1 MDRGETEAR
10 ASERMAVLLQHLTP
24 AMSNTSSPLQPLPC
38 LGFTS
43 AESNSDPPSFDLLS
57 MRKLLDGHNT
67 EERDKVFNMMASND
81 LFILKRIG
89 GDIFIGADYNQPME
103 AQRSM
108 TMERIL
114 FLLQNGFFK
123 GWLTNNDPQFILA
136 RDAVQECFGTFDH
149 SLAIKIGVHF
159 HLWGGAVKYL
169 GTKRHHMKWLQ
180 PTEDYI
186 VKGCFAMTELGHGSN
201 VRGIETITTYDA
213 STQEFIINTPC
224 ESAQK
229 YWIGGAAND
238 ATHAVVF
245 SQLHVCGREEGVHAF
260 IAQIRDEKGRAW
272 PGVRIADCG
281 HKIGLNGVDN
291 GRIWFD
297 NVRVPRENL
306 LNSVAD
312 VTVDGKYV
320 SQIKDPEQRFGAF
333 MAPLTFGRVT
343 IATSAVYNAKIGL
356 ATAIRYALTRR
367 AFSPS
372 PDSPEVLL
380 LDYPSHQH
388 RLIPLVAKTY
398 AASFAAI
405 QLKKIYA
412 KRTPADTKTIHVLS
426 SGYKAMFSWHNVKT
440 LQECR
445 EACGGQ
451 GLKTENRV
459 GQLKA
464 EYDVQ
469 LTFEG
474 DNNVL
479 MQQVS
484 KALIGEYFTAKKK
497 GIPLVAF
504 GLKHVNNTNASV
516 QTSHSSS
523 VLQSKDFHVSLF
535 QHRER
540 DLLHRLAA
548 DVSAKSSQG
557 LSVADALLR
566 SYYLAE
572 DLGYAFSERCV
583 LETFISVEEQQMD
596 TSIKSLLGKLRT
608 LYILSSVDENPV
620 FLRYGYITPKQAQA
634 IQTEITILC
643 AQLRPHALA
652 LVDAFGLPHALLGPI
667 AFDWVKYNSWEYV
680 ESKGKTFE
688 KSSTTLHASL

>member
-1 MDRGETEAR
+1 MDRRDMEATTTG
-10 ASERMAVLLQHLTP
+10 RMAVLLQHLTP
-24 AMSNTSSPLQPLPC
+24 TTSSIVSSLHPLPC
-38 LGFTS
+38 LGFTP
-43 AESNSDPPSFDLLS
+43 AEFNSDPPSFDLLS
-57 MRKLLDGHNT
+57 MRKLLDGHNI
-67 EERDKVFNMMASND
+67 EERDAVFKLMESSD
-81 LFILKRIG
+81 LFILKHIG
-89 GDIFIGADYNQPME
+89 GDIFLGADYNQPME
-103 AQRSM
+103 AQRSI
-108 TMERIL
+108 TMDRIH
-114 FLLQNGFFK
+114 FLLRKGVFR
-123 GWLTNNDPQFILA
+123 GWLTNDDLQFA
-136 RDAVQECFGTFDH
+136 FERSAVHESLGTFDH
-149 SLAIKIGVHF
+149 SLGIKLGVHF

-169 GTKRHHMKWLQ
+169 GTERHHRKWLQ
-180 PTEDYI
+180 ATEDYV

-201 VRGIETITTYDA
+201 VRGIETVTTYDT
-213 STQEFIINTPC
+213 STQEFVVNTPC

-245 SQLHVCGREEGVHAF
+245 SQLHINGRKEGVHAF
-260 IAQIRDEKGRAW
+260 IVQIRDGKGQVCQ
-272 PGVRIADCG
+272 GVKIADCG

-312 VTVDGKYV
+312 VTANGEYV
-320 SQIKDPEQRFGAF
+320 SSIKDPEQRFGAF

-343 IATSAVYNAKIGL
+343 IATSAVYMAKIGL

-372 PDSPEVLL
+372 PDVPEVLL

-388 RLIPLVAKTY
+388 RLIPLLAKTY
-398 AASFAAI
+398 AASFAAN
-405 QLKKIYA
+405 QLKKIYVN
-412 KRTPADTKTIHVLS
+412 RTPADAKTIHVLS

-451 GLKTENRV
+451 GLKSENRI

-484 KALIGEYFTAKKK
+484 KALIGEYFAAKKK
-497 GIPLVAF
+497 GKPLIAF
-504 GLKHVNNTNASV
+504 GLKHVNIVNAPA

-523 VLQSKDFHVSLF
+523 VLQSKDFQIALF
-535 QHRER
+535 QLRER
-540 DLLHRLAA
+540 DLLHRLVANI
-548 DVSAKSSQG
+548 SGQMSQG
-557 LSVADALLR
+557 SSVADALLKN
-566 SYYLAE
+566 YHLAE

-583 LETFISVEEQQMD
+583 LETFIAVEEEK
-596 TSIKSLLGKLRT
+596 THSSIKSLLEWLRA
-608 LYILSSVDENPV
+608 LYILSSIDENPV

-634 IQTEITILC
+634 IQSEITRLC
-643 AQLRPHALA
+643 MELRPQALA
-652 LVDAFGLPHALLGPI
+652 LVDAFGLPRGLLGPI
-667 AFDWVKYNSWEYV
+667 AFDWIKYNSWEHV
-680 ESKGKTFE
+680 ENRGKDE
-688 KSSTTLHASL
+688 KSSATFLASL